1 MDNEKEIRDLLEE
14 EIRSEFGKL
23 STLNLGSKEHSEAI
37 DSVVKLYKLNI
48 EETENE
54 REFVRKSD
62 ESTNADVELRL
73 KETQARD
80 DRLNRYLRVGVEA
93 AGVVLPLVFYGIWM
107 RRGFKFEET
116 GTFTSQTF
124 KGLINKFRTR

>member
-14 EIRSEFGKL
+14 EIKSEFEKL
-23 STLNLGSKEHSEAI
+23 KTLTPGSKEHSEAV
-37 DSVVKLYKLNI
+37 DGVVKLYKLNI
-48 EETENE
+48 EETEND
-54 REFVRKSD
+54 RAFRLKCD
-62 ESTNADVELRL
+62 ESTNADFDLSLRQ
-73 KETQARD
+73 EQARD

-93 AGVVLPLVFYGIWM
+93 AGVVLPLMFYGIWM
-107 RRGFKFEET
+107 KRGFKFEET

>member
-1 MDNEKEIRDLLEE
+1 MENEKEIRDLLEE

-23 STLNLGSKEHSEAI
+23 AQLEPGSKEHSDAL
-37 DSVVKLYKLNI
+37 DGVVKLYKLNI

-54 REFVRKSD
+54 RAFRCKCD
-62 ESTNADVELRL
+62 ESTNADIDLKLRQI
-73 KETQARD
+73 QARD
-80 DRLNRYLRVGVEA
+80 DRVNRFMRVGVEA

-107 RRGFKFEET
+107 KRGFKFEET

>member
-62 ESTNADVELRL
+62 ESTNADIELRL

>member
-54 REFVRKSD
+54 REFMRKCD
-62 ESTNADVELRL
+62 ESTNASIELGL

>member
-14 EIRSEFGKL
+14 EIKSEFEKL
-23 STLNLGSKEHSEAI
+23 KTLTPGSKEHSEAV
-37 DSVVKLYKLNI
+37 DGVVKLYKLNI
-48 EETENE
+48 EETEND
-54 REFVRKSD
+54 RAFNLKCD
-62 ESTNADVELRL
+62 ESTNAAIDLGLR
-73 KETQARD
+73 EAQAQN

-93 AGVVLPLVFYGIWM
+93 AGVVLPLMFYGIWM
-107 RRGFKFEET
+107 KRGFKFEET

>member
-62 ESTNADVELRL
+62 ESTNADIELRL

-107 RRGFKFEET
+107 KRGFKFEET

-124 KGLINKFRTR
+124 KGLINKFKTR

>member
-23 STLNLGSKEHSEAI
+23 STLNLGRKEHSEAI

-62 ESTNADVELRL
+62 ESTNADIELRL

-107 RRGFKFEET
+107 KRGFKFEET

-124 KGLINKFRTR
+124 KGLINKFKTR

>member
-14 EIRSEFGKL
+14 EIKTEFEKL
-23 STLNLGSKEHSEAI
+23 KSLTPGSKEHSEAV
-37 DSVVKLYKLNI
+37 DGVVKLYKLNI
-48 EETENE
+48 EETEND
-54 REFVRKSD
+54 RAFRLKCH
-62 ESTNADVELRL
+62 ESTNPDFDLSLRQ
-73 KETQARD
+73 EQARD

-93 AGVVLPLVFYGIWM
+93 AGVVLPLMFYGIWM
-107 RRGFKFEET
+107 KRGFKFEET